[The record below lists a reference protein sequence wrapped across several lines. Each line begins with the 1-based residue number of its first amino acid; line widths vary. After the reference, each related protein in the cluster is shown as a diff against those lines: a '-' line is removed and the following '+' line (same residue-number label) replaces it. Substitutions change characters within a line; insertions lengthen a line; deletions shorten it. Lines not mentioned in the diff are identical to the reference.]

1 MSNPIKKWT
10 ERLVEVMD
18 DEDRYAIQCERM
30 EEQLTQEECDVVYDK
45 VYAIKGGHHA

>member
-10 ERLVEVMD
+10 ERLVDVMD

-30 EEQLTQEECDVVYDK
+30 EEQLTKEECDVVYDK
-45 VYAIKGGHHA
+45 IYAIKGGHHA